1 MRQFILAKD
10 FEAVASGASGKV
22 AIVEKTDG
30 SNVGL
35 NLVLQ
40 RTPEEGGNILYP
52 IYPKDFTCNVATYS
66 AGNKFQ
72 AKFTVPAVEK
82 GHEYSVIFVKKGKQ
96 FNERANWSFNTRSN
110 DKDTATTIAKQIV
123 DYVNNNK
130 TLLGLTA
137 SNNAGEVTVNGVKVG
152 ESFAIKLGDELFGET
167 VNVTKKGTSAFMD
180 AAMVRD
186 LAAKCAADAG
196 FEYTYDEFS
205 GLYPN
210 YDKSPLAQ
218 SDSADP
224 GFTVITMR
232 FTEPRIMGTRE
243 ESVYQIIQVAFPT
256 DAENIGTEDD
266 VLDPDDPSSV
276 TFMALLNE
284 YANVR

>member
-10 FEAVASGASGKV
+10 FEAAATGASGKV
-22 AIVEKTDG
+22 AIVETTDG

-40 RTPEEGGNILYP
+40 RTAEEGGNILYP
-52 IYPKDFTCNVATYS
+52 IYPKDFTWNVATHS
-66 AGNKFQ
+66 TGNKFQ

-82 GHEYSVIFVKKGKQ
+82 GLEYSVIFVKKGKQ

-137 SNNAGEVTVNGVKVG
+137 TNNAGEVTVDGVNVG

-167 VNVTKKGTSAFMD
+167 VTVTKGKEGTPAFMD
-180 AAMVRD
+180 AAMIRD

-196 FEYTYDEFS
+196 FEYTYDDFD

-218 SDSADP
+218 PDSADP
-224 GFTVITMR
+224 GFKVYTLR
-232 FTEPRIMGTRE
+232 FTEPRVMGTRE
-243 ESVYQIIQVAFPT
+243 EAVYQIIQVAFPKT
-256 DAENIGTEDD
+256 ATLEGWEDA
-266 VLDPDDPSSV
+266 LD
-276 TFMALLNE
+276 E
-284 YANVR
+284 YVVGVR

>member
-10 FEAVASGASGKV
+10 FKVPTEESPIKMPDDAGKLV
-22 AIVEKTDG
+22 IVETKANE
-30 SNVGL
+30 NVGL
-35 NLVLQ
+35 NLVLK
-40 RTPEEGGNILYP
+40 RTEAEGGDILYP
-52 IYPKDFTCNVATYS
+52 IYPKDFTWNVAVHS

-72 AKFTVPAVEK
+72 AKFTVPTVEK
-82 GHEYSVIFVKKGKQ
+82 GLEYSVIFVKKGKQ

-110 DKDTATTIAKQIV
+110 DKDTTTTIAKQIV

-137 SNNAGEVTVNGVKVG
+137 TNNAGEVTVDGVNIG

-167 VNVTKKGTSAFMD
+167 VTVTQGKEGKPAFMD

-196 FEYTYDEFS
+196 FEYTYDEFE
-205 GLYPN
+205 GFYPN

-218 SDSADP
+218 PDSADP
-224 GFTVITMR
+224 GFKVYTLR
-232 FTEPRIMGTRE
+232 FTEPRLMGTRE
-243 ESVYQIIQVAFPT
+243 EAVYQIIQVAFPKT
-256 DAENIGTEDD
+256 AALTGWETALNSYVVDAQ
-266 VLDPDDPSSV
+266 
-276 TFMALLNE
+276 
-284 YANVR
+284 

>member
-10 FEAVASGASGKV
+10 FEAAASGASGKV
-22 AIVEKTDG
+22 AIVETKDG

-40 RTPEEGGNILYP
+40 RTAEEGGNILYP
-52 IYPKDFTCNVATYS
+52 IYLKDFTWNVANHS

-82 GHEYSVIFVKKGKQ
+82 GLEYSVIFVKKGKQ

-137 SNNAGEVTVNGVKVG
+137 TNNAGEVTVNGVKVG
-152 ESFAIKLGDELFGET
+152 ESFAIKLSDELFGET
-167 VNVTKKGTSAFMD
+167 VTVTKGNEGTPAFMD

-196 FEYTYDEFS
+196 FEYTYDEFD

-218 SDSADP
+218 PDSADP
-224 GFTVITMR
+224 GFKVYTLR
-232 FTEPRIMGTRE
+232 FTEPRVMGTRKE
-243 ESVYQIIQVAFPT
+243 AVYQIIQVAFPKT
-256 DAENIGTEDD
+256 ATLEGWEDA
-266 VLDPDDPSSV
+266 
-276 TFMALLNE
+276 LNE
-284 YANVR
+284 YVVDVR